1 MIDYLGWRDATHE
14 GGIGIYRDHA
24 LIMVNY
30 GAGNA
35 AGVLSL
41 ATKIMQSVENEFQ
54 IALEIEPSL
63 IGLPAA

>member
-1 MIDYLGWRDATHE
+1 
-14 GGIGIYRDHA
+14 
-24 LIMVNY
+24 MVNH
-30 GAGNA
+30 GAGSA
-35 AGVLSL
+35 AGVLNL